1 MEYGLPFI
9 FYFAI
14 ELTYASTFPSSVMNF
29 NYDFCS
35 SGVKTFC
42 TLGGVTIN
50 TPAMKHDLSPK
61 FSNSEN
67 TLLVGP
73 ITLNP
78 RFDSTAT

>member
-50 TPAMKHDLSPK
+50 TPAMKHD
-61 FSNSEN
+61 
-67 TLLVGP
+67 
-73 ITLNP
+73 
-78 RFDSTAT
+78 